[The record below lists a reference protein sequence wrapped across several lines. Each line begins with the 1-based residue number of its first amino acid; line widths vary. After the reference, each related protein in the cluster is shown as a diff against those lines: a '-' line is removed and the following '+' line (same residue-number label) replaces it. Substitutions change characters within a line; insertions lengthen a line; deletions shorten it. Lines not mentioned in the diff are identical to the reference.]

1 MEDFE
6 LKVNLDENS
15 MLELKANNPILNAK
29 EEIAKLKASKHKQQA
44 QNVHV
49 NAAEADVEM

>member
-44 QNVHV
+44 HV
-49 NAAEADVEM
+49 PAAEADVEM